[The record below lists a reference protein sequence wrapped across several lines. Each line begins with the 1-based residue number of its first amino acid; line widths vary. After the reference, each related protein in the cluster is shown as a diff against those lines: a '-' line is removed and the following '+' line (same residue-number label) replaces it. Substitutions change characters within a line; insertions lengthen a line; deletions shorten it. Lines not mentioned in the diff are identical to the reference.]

1 MRTNGGVGEDG
12 SITHLQQQGGAA
24 WASPTSPLGAF
35 TYKTLNDSD
44 WMPFTYSYL
53 AQHQPSPGFWKPG
66 SNNWTESTIFR
77 PVATKLHVKADKTS
91 AIVEMVMPA
100 RSTSKYGSWAR
111 IYLTV
116 TVDAAHPHNVGLTYT
131 TLGKGIVSIGESTS
145 ITFKPVPALKPPQ
158 GACPFGVKLWSAHP
172 VLGAVHATWSAH
184 PVLGAVHATWSAHP
198 VLGAV
203 HASRPAP
210 KCGDDLYNSS
220 VGVLLT
226 VMV

>member
-172 VLGAVHATWSAH
+172 VLEQCTLRGPRTRSWEQCTLRGPPTRSWEQCTHRGPPQNAVMICTI
-184 PVLGAVHATWSAHP
+184 
-198 VLGAV
+198 
-203 HASRPAP
+203 
-210 KCGDDLYNSS
+210 
-220 VGVLLT
+220 LLL
-226 VMV
+226 VCCSQ